1 MTCRV
6 VFLGEQLS
14 IKTNWSQTVSA
25 FHGLIDFFSIRPWG
39 GGGQEQSTARTAEE
53 SKAIWKAQFVIVD
66 QYKIQ
71 YCVPDRDSD
80 SDVNFMSL

>member
-1 MTCRV
+1 MTCWV

-25 FHGLIDFFSIRPWG
+25 FHGLIDFFR
-39 GGGQEQSTARTAEE
+39 GGQEQSTARTAEE
-53 SKAIWKAQFVIVD
+53 SKAIWKAQFVVVD